1 MNIVFLELGS
11 VPSEI
16 QLQSSKTQF
25 KIGKGAEMGLTSKI
39 KETLETN
46 VKLKPLHIK
55 RHIFRK
61 SILLKSIVLL
71 EQNVVKNSTKK
82 SNLFYQSPVQKFK
95 LLLSREHIKDTSYL
109 THSARTIFCIYFF
122 SHAEVYLYIIIPQ
135 LSYSSRA

>member
-1 MNIVFLELGS
+1 MYYNNDEQIYSWSAVHKITMNIVFLELGS

-55 RHIFRK
+55 RQIFRK

-71 EQNVVKNSTKK
+71 E
-82 SNLFYQSPVQKFK
+82 
-95 LLLSREHIKDTSYL
+95 
-109 THSARTIFCIYFF
+109 
-122 SHAEVYLYIIIPQ
+122 
-135 LSYSSRA
+135 